1 MWLSSLVFGGTG
13 TANAVMVIA
22 TVSMIGLAVGSIRL
36 GPVQLGIAGP
46 LFVGIALGSLG
57 FKMDADILG
66 FARDFGLILFVYA
79 IGNRVGPGFFSAF
92 KKDGALL
99 NALSVAIVVLGTLTA
114 VAIHYAAGLPLEII
128 SGLLAGGTTNTPS
141 LAAAQ
146 QTLATLHATPVQ
158 IADSGLAYATAYPF
172 GIVGILLAMGLLRMA
187 FRADVPTEATRF
199 AAAQSADRPP
209 VEQMSITI
217 HSQAIEGM
225 ALPLVPGLGHVAM
238 GIIVSRLTH
247 DGVQH
252 VALPTDILHV
262 GDVLLCDGPR
272 LQLDI
277 LRDRLGSGAAPD
289 AADNRLAAREMLV
302 TRPTVVGKHITDL
315 HIRDLYGVT
324 MTRLNRSGI
333 DLVPAPGVKLR
344 FGDHV
349 SFVGETSELAQVAT
363 LIGNQAGATN
373 PTQIIPIF
381 LGIAL
386 GVLLGSI
393 PVYIPGI
400 AVPLALGLA
409 GGPVVV
415 AIVLSRIGSIGPLRW
430 SMTPDANDTVR
441 DLGVCLF
448 MSCVGIY
455 AGKSFVATILSGD
468 GLLWMGYA
476 ALITFV
482 PLIVVGAVAR
492 GVFKIN
498 YLTLCGLLAGSATD
512 PPGLAFANAM
522 NPSQAQSM
530 GYAAVYP
537 LTMCLRILAP
547 QIILGLLWLP
557 H

>member
-1 MWLSSLVFGGTG
+1 MWLGSLVFSGAG
-13 TANAVMVIA
+13 TANAAMVIA
-22 TVSMIGLAVGSIRL
+22 TVSLLGLAVGNIRI

-46 LFVGIALGSLG
+46 LFVGIALGSVG
-57 FKMDADILG
+57 FRMDAGILG

-92 KKDGALL
+92 RKDGALL
-99 NALSVAIVVLGTLTA
+99 NGFSVAIVLLGTLTA
-114 VAIHYAAGLPLEII
+114 VAIHYVAGLPLEVV

-141 LAAAQ
+141 LAASQ
-146 QTLATLHATPVQ
+146 QTLAALHATPTQV
-158 IADSGLAYATAYPF
+158 AASGLAYATAYPF

-187 FRADVPTEATRF
+187 FRVDVPAEASRF
-199 AAAQSADRPP
+199 AAVQGADRPP
-209 VEQMSITI
+209 LEQMSITI
-217 HSQAIEGM
+217 RSPTVEGM
-225 ALPLVPGLGHVAM
+225 ALPRVPGLGHVAM

-252 VALPTDILHV
+252 VALPTDVLHV

-272 LQLDI
+272 AQLDT
-277 LRDRLGSGAAPD
+277 LRDRLGSASAPD
-289 AADNRLAAREMLV
+289 AMAGQLAARDMLV

-324 MTRLNRSGI
+324 MTRLNRAGI
-333 DLVPAPGVKLR
+333 DLVPVPGLKLR

-349 SFVGETSELAQVAT
+349 SLVGEVAELAQVET

-381 LGIAL
+381 IGIAL

-393 PVYIPGI
+393 PVYVPGI
-400 AVPLALGLA
+400 AAPLQLGLA

-415 AIVLSRIGSIGPLRW
+415 AIVLSRIGTIGPLRW
-430 SMTPDANDTVR
+430 TMPPDTNDTIR

-455 AGKSFVATILSGD
+455 AGKSFVATVLSGD

-482 PLIVVGAVAR
+482 PLVLVGAVAR
-492 GVFKIN
+492 AVFKVN

-512 PPGLAFANAM
+512 PPGLAFANAL